1 MARLLWQGLDKFCKD
16 KQLARFIQDHYP
28 DMSTLSICKPHNKP
42 FAFLLFS
49 DEEARAHFVESS
61 ADLKFKDQKLRL
73 KVIENEDRSTQHYQ
87 TIAEVLAVRV
97 ARMQGERTE
106 PVGTLED
113 QVTPLWQTPYPQQLV
128 MKRNIVFEAFR
139 AMLKTAKTTITKEMS
154 PEPSWVTNP
163 LSIPEPIP
171 SPITDAYRNKVEFTI
186 AAAENGIIEV
196 GFIHGKMDNAS
207 IRVGSSENCVNISDA
222 AKAVARKLGEVLTA
236 GSVPAYDSSN
246 HSGAWRTATYRS
258 SEKTRESLLVLEA
271 EQHPDLFS
279 LKDALLAGFPEITSI
294 CISIRNGQFHI
305 LKGSGYYHEQI
316 LNKTF
321 RISAKSFFQV
331 NTPACEVLYTKVR
344 DLVEGDVLLDVCCG
358 TGTIG
363 ICCAE
368 KVKRVIGLELVEE
381 AVVDARFN
389 AAANNVT
396 AEYIV
401 GRAENAI
408 KTIAQ
413 QLEGQRT
420 IGIVD
425 PPRAGLHKTILTV
438 LRTTKGLDR
447 LVYVSCNP
455 ESMCNDLLQL
465 CLPVTHKRRGPAF
478 VPQSIQLVDLF
489 PHTPHVESIVHLERI
504 Y

>member
-1 MARLLWQGLDKFCKD
+1 MF
-16 KQLARFIQDHYP
+16 P
-28 DMSTLSICKPHNKP
+28 
-42 FAFLLFS
+42 
-49 DEEARAHFVESS
+49 DEETRAHFVDSS
-61 ADLKFKDQKLRL
+61 ADLKFKEQKLRL

-87 TIAEVLAVRV
+87 TIAEILAVRA
-97 ARMQGERTE
+97 ARVQGDRAE

-128 MKRNIVFEAFR
+128 IKRNIVFEAFR
-139 AMLKTAKTTITKEMS
+139 AMLKTAKATITKEMS
-154 PEPSWVTNP
+154 PEPSWVSSP
-163 LSIPEPIP
+163 LTIPEPIP
-171 SPITDAYRNKVEFTI
+171 SPSTEAYRNKVEFTI
-186 AAAENGIIEV
+186 GTADNGSIEV

-207 IRVGSSENCVNISDA
+207 IRVGSAENCVNISAA
-222 AKAVARKLGEVLTA
+222 AKAVARRLGEVLSA
-236 GSVPAYDSSN
+236 GAVPAYDSSN

-258 SEKTRESLLVLEA
+258 SEKTGESLLVLEA
-271 EQHPDLFS
+271 EEHPDLFS
-279 LKDALLAGFPEITSI
+279 LKDALLANFPDITSL
-294 CISIRNGQFHI
+294 CFSIRNGPFHV

-321 RISAKSFFQV
+321 RVSAKSFFQV
-331 NTPACEVLYTKVR
+331 NTPACEELYSKVR
-344 DLVEGDVLLDVCCG
+344 DLVDGDVLLDVCCG

-368 KVKRVIGLELVEE
+368 KVKKVIGLELVEE

-389 AAANNVT
+389 AEANGVS

-401 GRAENAI
+401 GRAENSI
-408 KTIAQ
+408 KSIAQ
-413 QLEGQRT
+413 QVEGKRVM
-420 IGIVD
+420 GVVD

-447 LVYVSCNP
+447 LIYVSCNP
-455 ESMCNDLLQL
+455 ESMCSDLLQL